1 MFSVIYT
8 DDESMLL
15 EVGKKFLELSGRLK
29 VETALSA
36 KEAVEIMK
44 EKEIDCIVSD
54 YMMPET
60 DGIEFLRQL
69 REEENNVPFI
79 LFTGRGRE
87 EIAIEALNAGA
98 DFYLQ
103 KGGDPVSQFKELE
116 HKIIQAAERRKALN
130 ELRKSEEKYRILTEM
145 TEDILYSLDTKGVIT
160 HVGPQVKR
168 YGFEPGDFISKRIE
182 DLIFEDDLGIVVE
195 DLKKTLLSGEP
206 TRTVFRIHD
215 KSGGLVW
222 MEDSGAPVFD
232 ENGEIVAISG
242 ILRDVTDRKIVEE
255 ELGESEKRYR
265 ELVELLPQTVFET
278 DLEGNLG
285 SVNKIG
291 FETFGYLQE
300 DLKEG
305 INVFDLL
312 VPGDRSRAKKNLGRM
327 LAGEDL
333 GGERYTAVRKDSTT
347 FPVIIFSNL
356 VKRNGRNEGVRG
368 VIYNLDAR
376 DETCDIREDIALREQ
391 DFIVRNSPAIVFLWK
406 AEEGWP
412 VEYVSENISQMGYST
427 GDFLEGRVVFSSIIH
442 PDDSE
447 RVAGEVAAY
456 SAMEGREEFSQEY
469 RIMTAGGDIRWVDD
483 RTWIRRDESGA
494 ITHYQGIIL
503 DISEHKAAEK
513 ALAQSERRLADIIS
527 FLPDSTFVIDLEGR
541 VIAWNRA
548 MEEMTGVLAG
558 DIIGRGDY
566 EYAIAFYGER
576 RPILI
581 DLALKPD
588 IGKEH
593 RYYPMVRREGDAIF
607 GETDYASPAGKP
619 VVLWGKATPLY
630 DEKEEVAGAIESIR
644 DITDRKRAEEELKTL
659 YSDLEVRV
667 EERTADLRRAR
678 EAFSLANEKL
688 NLLSSITRHD
698 ILNQLMG
705 LKGFLDLMDS
715 ENAPDEIKMFI
726 RGAAQAAANI
736 EQQITFT
743 KMYQDIGVKQPAWQN
758 PGDFSGMQIA
768 GLLPRGLKCTVDV
781 GEFEIY
787 ADPLLPRVI
796 CNLVDNTVRHG
807 EGATEIRFTSRFG
820 DKEELVL
827 VYEDNGS
834 GIDETDKELIF
845 KRGYGKNSGFGL
857 FLAREILAI
866 TGITISEKGTPG
878 RGVCFEITVPAGA
891 YRQSGDGGDT
901 GIWNS
906 SST

>member
-1 MFSVIYT
+1 
-8 DDESMLL
+8 
-15 EVGKKFLELSGRLK
+15 
-29 VETALSA
+29 
-36 KEAVEIMK
+36 
-44 EKEIDCIVSD
+44 
-54 YMMPET
+54 
-60 DGIEFLRQL
+60 
-69 REEENNVPFI
+69 
-79 LFTGRGRE
+79 
-87 EIAIEALNAGA
+87 
-98 DFYLQ
+98 
-103 KGGDPVSQFKELE
+103 
-116 HKIIQAAERRKALN
+116 
-130 ELRKSEEKYRILTEM
+130 
-145 TEDILYSLDTKGVIT
+145 
-160 HVGPQVKR
+160 
-168 YGFEPGDFISKRIE
+168 
-182 DLIFEDDLGIVVE
+182 
-195 DLKKTLLSGEP
+195 
-206 TRTVFRIHD
+206 
-215 KSGGLVW
+215 
-222 MEDSGAPVFD
+222 
-232 ENGEIVAISG
+232 
-242 ILRDVTDRKIVEE
+242 
-255 ELGESEKRYR
+255 
-265 ELVELLPQTVFET
+265 
-278 DLEGNLG
+278 
-285 SVNKIG
+285 
-291 FETFGYLQE
+291 
-300 DLKEG
+300 
-305 INVFDLL
+305 
-312 VPGDRSRAKKNLGRM
+312 
-327 LAGEDL
+327 
-333 GGERYTAVRKDSTT
+333 
-347 FPVIIFSNL
+347 
-356 VKRNGRNEGVRG
+356 
-368 VIYNLDAR
+368 
-376 DETCDIREDIALREQ
+376 
-391 DFIVRNSPAIVFLWK
+391 
-406 AEEGWP
+406 
-412 VEYVSENISQMGYST
+412 MGYST

-607 GETDYASPAGKP
+607 GETDYARPAGKP
-619 VVLWGKATPLY
+619 VVLWGKATPHY